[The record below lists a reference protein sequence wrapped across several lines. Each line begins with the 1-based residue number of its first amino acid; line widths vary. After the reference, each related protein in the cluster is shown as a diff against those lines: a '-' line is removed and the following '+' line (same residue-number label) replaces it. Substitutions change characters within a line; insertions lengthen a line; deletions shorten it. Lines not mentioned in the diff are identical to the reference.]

1 MVGVYVFGDI
11 RDWFDFGIGGSMNRF
26 DEEAKTLIAEIMMD
40 CSFPAADKI
49 ASWGRRI
56 AFPRDVEIAALREK
70 LTQVQHD
77 LDGAQALEA
86 QNVAA
91 LQSANAELAI
101 LRPVVE
107 AAKHLAGL
115 RGDATEGD
123 RMDLRKALAAAEED
137 EMSTARLSEGQLL
150 QIGENAMKQ
159 STGLDW
165 DLDLRSRHELALAL
179 DSLRDLEWAG
189 G

>member
-1 MVGVYVFGDI
+1 
-11 RDWFDFGIGGSMNRF
+11 MNRF

-91 LQSANAELAI
+91 LQSANAELAT
-101 LRPVVE
+101 LRPVVQMFINTLNNCDSPIL
-107 AAKHLAGL
+107 KP
-115 RGDATEGD
+115 
-123 RMDLRKALAAAEED
+123 ED
-137 EMSTARLSEGQLL
+137 IDQE
-150 QIGENAMKQ
+150 
-159 STGLDW
+159 
-165 DLDLRSRHELALAL
+165 
-179 DSLRDLEWAG
+179 
-189 G
+189 